1 MQQVNFAL
9 QVYLYNLPVLCRPRE
24 MAGTAFMEEQVKH
37 DPIKG
42 GVLRMTV
49 TVPVCNMHIQFYI
62 SLQQLVSV
70 DAERCV
76 DKVGPRLA
84 VPESELDN
92 LDDGTGYGPKTG
104 PKRTRVPDSL
114 PFELGPFFSKIGVR
128 FAQERRDRGA
138 SLVVDGFVEA
148 TERYFASLHTETFY
162 KHVMYF
168 MQKSKRTAQTF
179 QSSRKRPAPNR
190 AVPADVRCAISIT
203 PQELHDLLDAL
214 EASRAPRRR
223 AWENLQEIRWVL

>member
-62 SLQQLVSV
+62 SLQQSVSV

-92 LDDGTGYGPKTG
+92 LNKGSSGSVERSSERSGIPK
-104 PKRTRVPDSL
+104 SL
-114 PFELGPFFSKIGVR
+114 L
-128 FAQERRDRGA
+128 
-138 SLVVDGFVEA
+138 
-148 TERYFASLHTETFY
+148 LHRN
-162 KHVMYF
+162 
-168 MQKSKRTAQTF
+168 S
-179 QSSRKRPAPNR
+179 
-190 AVPADVRCAISIT
+190 
-203 PQELHDLLDAL
+203 
-214 EASRAPRRR
+214 
-223 AWENLQEIRWVL
+223 